1 MKVDFSCVELMDM
14 SLQASSRAVT
24 ISYFDP
30 FDVFESIKGEFLQ
43 ILPFQNIHW
52 KSPGGSV
59 RTVRQLPVNLVI
71 ESKTPELIVDDVNHF
86 VRFLVVNCISVDDY
100 RGKVR
105 PLLKQWLPISDK
117 ASSDLDSV
125 ETPKPIVLLYAN
137 SEVIDSNLF
146 KSISLIDK
154 FAKDF
159 PGLKTLVLKSVYK
172 SPSDREEFW
181 NVMGN
186 KMKTCLL
193 DIFQKRLTNY
203 MEKLSNPR
211 NSEEELGL
219 REKILELYLAFNM
232 HEEATVQLNEIRN
245 NVVNKRENSLP
256 SGELETPFNFSQ
268 NKNLDDG
275 SIAKML
281 LENKLTKFQYFKYFF
296 VKRFRVLNMGKT
308 NVLRLLQLYRLIRD
322 FLHCIETIFRDS
334 PQILEFKYYF
344 IEDVLKY
351 INDGGIPIFLEMK
364 AELLLMK
371 RDCWVYGVLANSD
384 FKLIDK
390 SFPRSNV
397 KYTFDR
403 LKETYKDENTFHENF
418 LKSTSLL
425 LALHNKSSGKKRR
438 IVDILSLEIGML
450 HYQRGEY
457 DKAVSLFDSCY
468 EYYMETGWGVIGL
481 KIVQMY
487 YNSLIHCPQITHLKR
502 DDMDVPVSIVLSN
515 AFLNILRISKSYNEK
530 KQVWRNFSELQKS
543 MESPSLVYQTEGL
556 FSIALSNFSY
566 LSEAN
571 VYNMD
576 VSIKNLAFPEPITA
590 DSIKLI
596 LKDSYDQFVEFK
608 LDNAPFAPSTNHY
621 ALEATE
627 ILFGEFHPVSI
638 EIRVGNATF
647 LEAFI
652 DDYQS
657 IFIEPLYHQENVSCS
672 VQQSKLLHLGEYA
685 IDLIHQNVKNLDS
698 FAMDITVEPNFG
710 SFPISFSRNEDIYRK
725 RVVDI
730 EKDATIRYFLKESI
744 TAFRLKVKVSFM
756 KKGSSR
762 IFSEIRHFTIPCY
775 LPLSV
780 SVEDIFKKDTFIFK
794 FLLNSST
801 EEEPIIL
808 YSSKL
813 STPENCDRYTLF
825 GDYEPNYLVY
835 LTADPNESA
844 LNCYQVTT
852 KDKFDPRDL
861 FQLQVTYNTLKEQ
874 LNGLVTDS
882 IMFQGDMV
890 WYQKFELWKP
900 LWETKI
906 LPLFEYDY
914 NAFIQ
919 SCIIKTMPGTLNIT
933 EICDY
938 LLKLSVAE
946 PVTKRIIQTMKKIV
960 RGVELTEIDIY
971 AYVKNLTPRTLIV
984 PVELPQ
990 VDYFFYAEFSKTQEE
1005 QYQVGKPML
1014 MKIKVENL
1022 SGKWGSHEASDSFIL
1037 EVASSNEWLAH
1048 GRKRMLIR
1056 SAISEFELYIIP
1068 LKKGYLNYPRIEIS
1082 SVETGIPT
1090 RIDNP
1095 NASETLLVL

>member
-1 MKVDFSCVELMDM
+1 M
-14 SLQASSRAVT
+14 SSQTSSRAVT

-43 ILPFQNIHW
+43 IFPFQNIHW
-52 KSPGGSV
+52 KSPGGAV

-71 ESKTPELIVDDVNHF
+71 ESEASELNIDDVNHF
-86 VRFLVVNCISVDDY
+86 VRFIVVNCISVDDY

-105 PLLKQWLPISDK
+105 PLLRQWLPVSDK
-117 ASSDLDSV
+117 TSVDVDSV

-137 SEVIDSNLF
+137 SEVVDSNLF

-159 PGLKTLVLKSVYK
+159 PGLKTLVLRSVYK
-172 SPSDREEFW
+172 SPTDREDFW
-181 NVMGN
+181 NQMGN
-186 KMKTCLL
+186 KIKSCLL

-203 MEKLSNPR
+203 RKKLSNPK
-211 NSEEELGL
+211 NADEELGL

-232 HEEATVQLNEIRN
+232 HEEATTQLNEIRD
-245 NVVNKRENSLP
+245 NVVSKRENSLP
-256 SGELETPFNFSQ
+256 NGELETPFNFAQ
-268 NKNLDDG
+268 NENVDDG

-308 NVLRLLQLYRLIRD
+308 NVPRLLQLYRLIRD
-322 FLHCIETIFRDS
+322 FLHCIESIFRDS
-334 PQILEFKYYF
+334 PQILEFKYCF
-344 IEDVLKY
+344 IDDILKY

-364 AELLLMK
+364 AELSLLK
-371 RDCWVYGVLANSD
+371 RDCWVQGVLANTD

-390 SFPRSNV
+390 SFPKSNV
-397 KYTFDR
+397 KFTFDR
-403 LKETYKDENTFHENF
+403 LKESYKDENTFHENF
-418 LKSTSLL
+418 VKSTSLL
-425 LALHNKSSGKKRR
+425 LALYNKSSDKKRR

-457 DKAVSLFDSCY
+457 EKAVSLFDSCY
-468 EYYMETGWGVIGL
+468 EYYMETGWDIIGL

-487 YNSLIHCPQITHLKR
+487 YDSLIHCPQIKYLKR
-502 DDMDVPVSIVLSN
+502 DDEDVSVSIVLSN
-515 AFLNILRISKSYNEK
+515 AFLNILRISKDEDEK
-530 KQVWRNFSELQKS
+530 RQIWKKFFELQKE
-543 MESPSLVYQTEGL
+543 MESPSLVYQTDGL
-556 FSIALSNFSY
+556 FCIALSDLSY

-571 VYNMD
+571 VYKID
-576 VSIKNLAFPEPITA
+576 VTIRNLAFLEPITA

-596 LKDSYDQFVEFK
+596 LKNSDDQFVEFK
-608 LDNAPFAPSTNHY
+608 LSSVNFAPSTNHY

-627 ILFGEFHPVSI
+627 ISFGEFQPVSI
-638 EIRVGNATF
+638 EIKVGNATF
-647 LEAFI
+647 LEGFVNENHP
-652 DDYQS
+652 
-657 IFIEPLYHQENVSCS
+657 IFIEPLYHPENISCS
-672 VQQSKLLHLGEYA
+672 VQQSKRLNLGEYA
-685 IDLIHQNVKNLDS
+685 IDLIHQNVKGLES
-698 FAMDITVEPNFG
+698 FAVEIMVEPNLG
-710 SFPISFSRNEDIYRK
+710 SFPISFSQDQDLYRK

-730 EKDATIRYFLKESI
+730 KNDTTIRYFPKDSI
-744 TAFRLKVKVSFM
+744 NSFRLKVKTSFT
-756 KKGSSR
+756 KKDNPR
-762 IFSEIRHFTIPCY
+762 EFSEIRHFTISCY

-780 SVEDIFKKDTFIFK
+780 SVEDIFKKDAFIFK

-813 STPENCDRYTLF
+813 RAPENSERYTLF
-825 GDYEPNYLVY
+825 GDFEPNDLIY

-852 KDKFDPRDL
+852 KDKFDHNDL
-861 FQLQVTYNTLKEQ
+861 FQLKVTYNTLKEQ
-874 LNGLVTDS
+874 INGLVTDS
-882 IMFQGDMV
+882 IMLQGDME
-890 WYQKFELWKP
+890 WYQEFELWKH
-900 LWETKI
+900 LWENKI
-906 LPLFEYDY
+906 LPLFQYDY

-919 SCIIKTMPGTLNIT
+919 SCTITTMPGTLNIT
-933 EICDY
+933 DICDY
-938 LLKLSVAE
+938 LLKLSVSK
-946 PVTKRIIQTMKKIV
+946 PVTKRIIETLKKIV
-960 RGVELTEIDIY
+960 RGVELTDIDIY

-990 VDYFFYAEFSKTQEE
+990 MDYFFYVEFSKTLEE
-1005 QYQVGKPML
+1005 QYQVGSPML
-1014 MKIKVENL
+1014 IKIRVENL
-1022 SGKWGSHEASDSFIL
+1022 SGKWGSQEVSDAFVL

-1048 GRKRMLIR
+1048 GKKRMLIR
-1056 SAISEFELYIIP
+1056 SEINEFELYVIP

-1082 SVETGIPT
+1082 SVETGVPT

>member
-1 MKVDFSCVELMDM
+1 M
-14 SLQASSRAVT
+14 SSQTSSRAVT

-52 KSPGGSV
+52 KSPGGAV

-71 ESKTPELIVDDVNHF
+71 ESKASELNIDDVNHF
-86 VRFLVVNCISVDDY
+86 VRFIVVNCISVDDY

-105 PLLKQWLPISDK
+105 PLLRQWLPISDK
-117 ASSDLDSV
+117 TSLDADFV

-137 SEVIDSNLF
+137 SEVVDSNLF

-159 PGLKTLVLKSVYK
+159 PGLKTLVLRSVYK
-172 SPSDREEFW
+172 SPNDREEFW
-181 NVMGN
+181 NILGN
-186 KMKTCLL
+186 KIKSCLL

-203 MEKLSNPR
+203 RKKLSNLK
-211 NSEEELGL
+211 NAEEELQL

-232 HEEATVQLNEIRN
+232 HEEATVQLNEIRD
-245 NVVNKRENSLP
+245 NVVNKREHSLP
-256 SGELETPFNFSQ
+256 NGELETPFNFSQ
-268 NKNLDDG
+268 NENLDDG

-308 NVLRLLQLYRLIRD
+308 NVTRLLQLYRLIRD

-334 PQILEFKYYF
+334 PQILEFKYCF
-344 IEDVLKY
+344 IEDVLKF
-351 INDGGIPIFLEMK
+351 INDGGIPVFLEMK
-364 AELLLMK
+364 AELSLVK
-371 RDCWVYGVLANSD
+371 RDCWVQGVLSNTD
-384 FKLIDK
+384 FKLIGK
-390 SFPRSNV
+390 SFPQSNV
-397 KYTFDR
+397 EFTFNR

-425 LALHNKSSGKKRR
+425 LALHNKSNGKRSR

-457 DKAVSLFDSCY
+457 EKAVSLFDSCY
-468 EYYMETGWGVIGL
+468 EYYMETGWDIIGL

-487 YNSLIHCPQITHLKR
+487 YDSLIHCPQITHLKR
-502 DDMDVPVSIVLSN
+502 DDEDVPVSIVLNN
-515 AFLNILRISKSYNEK
+515 AFLNILRVSKDDGEK
-530 KQVWRNFSELQKS
+530 KQVWKNFSELQKN

-556 FSIALSNFSY
+556 FSIALSNLSY

-571 VYNMD
+571 VYKID
-576 VSIKNLAFPEPITA
+576 VTIKNLAFPESITA

-596 LKDSYDQFVEFK
+596 LKNADDQFVEFK
-608 LDNAPFAPSTNHY
+608 LSSVPFAPSTNHY

-627 ILFGEFHPVSI
+627 ILFGEFQPVSI
-638 EIRVGNATF
+638 EIKVGNATF
-647 LEAFI
+647 LEGFV
-652 DDYQS
+652 DDYQP
-657 IFIEPLYHQENVSCS
+657 IFIEPLYHPENVSCS
-672 VQQSKLLHLGEYA
+672 VQQSKLLNLGEYA
-685 IDLIHQNVKNLDS
+685 IDLMHQNVKDADS
-698 FAMDITVEPNFG
+698 FAVDIMVEPNID
-710 SFPISFSRNEDIYRK
+710 SFPISFSRDEDLYRK
-725 RVVDI
+725 RVIDI
-730 EKDATIRYFLKESI
+730 ENETTIQYFPKDSI
-744 TAFRLKVKVSFM
+744 TSFRLKVKTSFM
-756 KKGSSR
+756 KKDTPR
-762 IFSEIRHFTIPCY
+762 KFSEIRHFTIQCY

-780 SVEDIFKKDTFIFK
+780 SVEDIFKKDAFVFK

-813 STPENCDRYTLF
+813 RAPEDSDRYTLF
-825 GDYEPNYLVY
+825 GDFEPNYLVY

-852 KDKFDPRDL
+852 KDKFDPTDL

-882 IMFQGDMV
+882 VMLHGDME
-890 WYQKFELWKP
+890 WYQEFELWKP

-919 SCIIKTMPGTLNIT
+919 SCTIRSMPGTLNIT
-933 EICDY
+933 DICDY
-938 LLKLSVAE
+938 LLKLSVSK
-946 PVTKRIIQTMKKIV
+946 PVTKRIIETMKKIV
-960 RGVELTEIDIY
+960 QGVELTDIDVY

-990 VDYFFYAEFSKTQEE
+990 VDYFFYVEFSKTQEE
-1005 QYQVGKPML
+1005 QYEVGTPMS

-1022 SGKWGSHEASDSFIL
+1022 SGKWGSQEVSDSFVL

-1056 SAISEFELYIIP
+1056 SEISEFELYVIP

-1082 SVETGIPT
+1082 SVETGVPT